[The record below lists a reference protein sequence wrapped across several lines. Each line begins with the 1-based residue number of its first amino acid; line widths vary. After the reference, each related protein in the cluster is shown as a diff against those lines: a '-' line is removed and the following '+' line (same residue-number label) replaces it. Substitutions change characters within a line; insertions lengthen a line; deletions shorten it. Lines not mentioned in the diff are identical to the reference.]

1 MLKKNKIFAMLLI
14 LSILSCGFGMY
25 FVKNNVLQKEDRY
38 IAKNNEILNYFNSR
52 VNASFNN
59 IPEDN
64 DIIQNDDF
72 INYDIEFQRIKNY
85 VFTKEYYDRTG
96 GNENDPDRDYFEKPE
111 IKTYRNTSSF
121 ISQKD
126 TKGIYTIKGRYDSD
140 AVIIDKE
147 YGDIE
152 KKDQVYIDIFKYSLN
167 SLTYDYA
174 IGNDF
179 DNNYIYNIK
188 SADFTYKLD
197 FNSDSFKSLNSN
209 GIYFVKKL
217 PNYFS
222 AVVLFMI
229 VTFILVFFVKYDVI
243 KTYTFTNSIITIPV
257 EFYIIIFSIIISL
270 IKTTL
275 PPRIFTYNSFTKIIG
290 AYIFSALSIFF
301 AYYASLLVKSLILE
315 RRDSVIIK
323 NSIIA
328 FFIRSIVKFFRS
340 SWKNIIRRIKSF
352 RIKSFRIKGVEI
364 AGISTSK
371 VLLVIFLVGIFILW
385 TIPDLIFIY
394 IILAFVGYKL
404 LKSVIS
410 DLDNINKISDK
421 IVSGDYN
428 AKIDTDTKY
437 FKTIANNFNEI
448 AENLDKA
455 VEDRVKS
462 ERFKAE
468 LITNVSHDLKTPL
481 TSIINY
487 SNLIASENLPAEK
500 RIEYSKVINKKSL
513 KLKRLI
519 EDLFEVSKINSNSID
534 VNLDKIDLCQFMIQ
548 IIGEWEDNLKAKSL
562 EIKEDFDREQVFVM
576 LDGENMFR
584 VMDNLF
590 SNISKYALE
599 NTRVYV
605 KIIVT
610 DRVYLEIKNIS
621 NKELDIDSKNLME
634 RFVRG
639 DVSRNIEG
647 SGLGLSIAES
657 LVEAQGG
664 KFNIEIDGDLFKVV
678 MSFNKLEEGG
688 VAE

>member
-352 RIKSFRIKGVEI
+352 RIKGVEI

-678 MSFNKLEEGG
+678 MSFDKLEEGL
-688 VAE
+688 

>member
-72 INYDIEFQRIKNY
+72 INYDIEFQRIKDY

-340 SWKNIIRRIKSF
+340 SWKNIIR

>member
-340 SWKNIIRRIKSF
+340 SWENIIR

-371 VLLVIFLVGIFILW
+371 VLLVIFLVGIFIFW

-590 SNISKYALE
+590 SNILKYALE

>member
-352 RIKSFRIKGVEI
+352 RIKGVEI

-371 VLLVIFLVGIFILW
+371 VLLVIFLVGIFIFW

>member
-352 RIKSFRIKGVEI
+352 RIKGVEI

>member
-38 IAKNNEILNYFNSR
+38 IEKNNEILNYFNSR

-352 RIKSFRIKGVEI
+352 RIKGVEI

-371 VLLVIFLVGIFILW
+371 VLLVIFLVGIFIFW

-664 KFNIEIDGDLFKVV
+664 KFNIKIDGDLFKVV

>member
-352 RIKSFRIKGVEI
+352 RIKGVEI

-513 KLKRLI
+513 KLKILI

>member
-209 GIYFVKKL
+209 GIYFVKKP

-229 VTFILVFFVKYDVI
+229 VTFIWVFFVKYDVI

-340 SWKNIIRRIKSF
+340 SWKNIIR

-605 KIIVT
+605 RIIVT